1 MNYLIRELPLKTALV
16 ATFSAI
22 VSFRISNWSNIAFL
36 VAIFGI
42 MATFSTLVYDDWR
55 DRLLDV
61 AMGKATP
68 TFAIF
73 FVFFALAIMMVGVF
87 VFATSLDQTA
97 KTSFGF
103 LSLAIIIAGLCYQNV
118 RKIPFMPI
126 SIVAITAASGTLY
139 PILISPTRQ
148 SWLLFAAAALLIVS
162 RETIKDI
169 GDYATDI
176 GMNERYQKWTL
187 PVAIGIKHSKIIA
200 ILLIFVSL
208 IILAE
213 ISFVILVSI
222 PLFLL
227 STFRLIANKESES
240 VKSTFDLGS
249 MTGLIMLLIF
259 GA

>member
-1 MNYLIRELPLKTALV
+1 MNYLMRELPLKTALM
-16 ATFSAI
+16 AALSAI
-22 VSFRISNWSNIAFL
+22 ISFRISNWSNIAFL

-55 DRLLDV
+55 DRLLD
-61 AMGKATP
+61 AARGKATP

-73 FVFFALAIMMVGVF
+73 FGFFALAMMMVGVF
-87 VFATSLDQTA
+87 VFAASLDQTT
-97 KTSFGF
+97 KTSFGL
-103 LSLAIIIAGLCYQNV
+103 LSLAIIFAGLFYQAA
-118 RKIPFMPI
+118 RRIPLMPI

-148 SWLLFAAAALLIVS
+148 SWLLFAAAVLLIAS

-169 GDYATDI
+169 GDYTTDM
-176 GMNERYQKWTL
+176 GMDERYQKWTL
-187 PVAIGIKHSKIIA
+187 PVAIGIKCSKIIA
-200 ILLIFVSL
+200 ILFILISL
-208 IILAE
+208 IIMAE

-240 VKSTFDLGS
+240 IKSTFDLGS